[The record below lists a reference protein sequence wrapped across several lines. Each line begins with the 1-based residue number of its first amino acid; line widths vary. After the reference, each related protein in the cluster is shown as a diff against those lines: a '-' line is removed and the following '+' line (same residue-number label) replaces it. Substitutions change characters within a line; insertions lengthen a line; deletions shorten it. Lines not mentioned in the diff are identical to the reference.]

1 MAISTTTQYQHLEP
15 RPGSNY
21 RSLFLKGRRICAAVV
36 YESVYGP
43 DPYTPE
49 DFASNFGVPL
59 AAVHE
64 ALDYVR
70 NNLPLIRAE
79 RAHEAARLRAR
90 GLIGPPQG

>member
-1 MAISTTTQYQHLEP
+1 M
-15 RPGSNY
+15 
-21 RSLFLKGRRICAAVV
+21 K
-36 YESVYGP
+36 SVYGP

-79 RAHEAARLRAR
+79 RAHEAADSGHGASLDLHRDENPDRRETEQPASGRAATRLAMAR
-90 GLIGPPQG
+90 LDS